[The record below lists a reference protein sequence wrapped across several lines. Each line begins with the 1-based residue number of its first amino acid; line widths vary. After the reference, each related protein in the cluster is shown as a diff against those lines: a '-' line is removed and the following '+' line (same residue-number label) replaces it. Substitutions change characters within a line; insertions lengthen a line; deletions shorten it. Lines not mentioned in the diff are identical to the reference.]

1 MDRVLALPLV
11 PLRVQILA
19 QLLALLL
26 VLLQVLFQVQILLAQ
41 VHVQGA

>member
-1 MDRVLALPLV
+1 MDRVLALPPV